1 MYGFIFLKVIEDA
14 DLAAILKEA
23 DPENFE
29 PHLNDD
35 DGDDDDS
42 SSNDNVAPTSTREAS
57 MTAGTMSDSIPD
69 AVGRSV
75 SGVNLVQCS
84 NF

>member
-1 MYGFIFLKVIEDA
+1 MLVRGVVGYLKSFLRQVIEDA

-29 PHLNDD
+29 PHLNDE

-42 SSNDNVAPTSTREAS
+42 SSSDNFVPSTTREAS
-57 MTAGTMSDSIPD
+57 MTAGTMSDNVPD
-69 AVGRSV
+69 AIGR
-75 SGVNLVQCS
+75 
-84 NF
+84 